1 MGRFAYS
8 FRFLRRRRRKGASP
22 PGPPAPFVVGL
33 GRSGTT
39 VLRLML
45 DAHPALTIPPETHFV
60 SPLIQASGS
69 LRFDADRA
77 AQLII
82 DGRHRRW
89 PDFGLDADELRAR
102 LHAIPDFN
110 TSDALR
116 VFYRLYAE
124 KQGKPRWGDKTP
136 DYVRKMMKIQLALP
150 EARFI
155 HLIRDGRDAGLSH
168 NARIVSRGVR
178 KPLPAAEL
186 ARRWVVRIRKAR
198 ELASRLTGYLELRY
212 EDLVTDPEPALREV
226 CDLIELDYDPAML
239 DYHRHAE
246 ERLREMAGEL
256 PAIAGRP
263 AREAGERLAAHA
275 MATKPPSRERIA
287 RWKQE
292 MSREDLAE
300 FEATAG
306 DLLAELGYETLSGRT
321 APGAQRSQT

>member
-1 MGRFAYS
+1 MARIAYS
-8 FRFLRRRRRKGASP
+8 FRFLRRRRRRGAAP
-22 PGPPAPFVVGL
+22 PGPPAPFIVGL

-60 SPLIQASGS
+60 SPLIQASGH
-69 LRFDADRA
+69 LRFNADTA
-77 AQLII
+77 ARLII
-82 DGRHRRW
+82 EGRHRRW
-89 PDFGLDADELRAR
+89 PDFGLDPDELRAR
-102 LHAIPDFN
+102 LKAIEEFN

-116 VFYRLYAE
+116 VFYGLYAE

-136 DYVRKMMKIQLALP
+136 DYVRKMMKIQLVLP

-168 NARIVSRGVR
+168 NARIARRGVR
-178 KPLPAAEL
+178 EPLPAADL
-186 ARRWVVRIRKAR
+186 AHRWVVRIQKAR
-198 ELASRLTGYLELRY
+198 EVASRLTGYLELRY
-212 EDLVTDPEPALREV
+212 EDLVTDPEPALRKACE
-226 CDLIELDYDPAML
+226 LIELDYDPVML

-246 ERLREMAGEL
+246 ERLQEMSGEL
-256 PAIAGRP
+256 PPVAGRP
-263 AREAGERLAAHA
+263 AREAGERVAAHA

-292 MSREDLAE
+292 MSAADQAE

-306 DLLAELGYETLSGRT
+306 DLLAELGYETLSGPS
-321 APGAQRSQT
+321 APSAPPSKH

>member
-8 FRFLRRRRRKGASP
+8 FRFLRRRRRQGAGP

-45 DAHPALTIPPETHFV
+45 DAHPALTIPPETHFLA
-60 SPLIQASGS
+60 PLIQASGH
-69 LRFDADRA
+69 LRFNADTA
-77 AQLII
+77 ARLIVE
-82 DGRHRRW
+82 GRHRRW
-89 PDFGLDADELRAR
+89 ADFGLDPDELLAR
-102 LHAIPDFN
+102 LRAIPDFN
-110 TSDALR
+110 TPDALR

-136 DYVRKMMKIQLALP
+136 DYVRKMTKIQLALP

-178 KPLPAAEL
+178 EPLPAADL
-186 ARRWVVRIRKAR
+186 AHRWVVRIEKAR
-198 ELASRLTGYLELRY
+198 EVAARLTGYLELRY
-212 EDLVTDPEPALREV
+212 EDLVTDPEPALRKACE
-226 CDLIELDYDPAML
+226 LIELDYDPTML

-246 ERLREMAGEL
+246 KRLQEMAGEL
-256 PAIAGRP
+256 PAVAGRP
-263 AREAGERLAAHA
+263 AREAGERVAAHA

-287 RWKQE
+287 RWKEE
-292 MSREDLAE
+292 MSPADQAE

-306 DLLAELGYETLSGRT
+306 ELLSELGYETLPGRS
-321 APGAQRSQT
+321 ASSAEQ